1 MLVTTYG
8 VFERNQK
15 ELQIMDDDNTWDY
28 VIMDEGHRAK
38 ERTGKIS
45 KALKHF
51 KCKHKLII
59 TGTPMQN
66 NLEVCVV

>member
-1 MLVTTYG
+1 
-8 VFERNQK
+8 
-15 ELQIMDDDNTWDY
+15 MDDDNTWDY